1 MSSAADWLLFTAVL
15 IINLG
20 SAVMFWARARRS
32 AWVGPAGLVV
42 IGAALPVAVV
52 AILNALGA
60 RGTAY
65 WAIPLAFVLWA
76 VGAFGLDYYLKIE
89 FREPRRPLI
98 LGPYL
103 VLFYVSV
110 IGLWVLTWPLG
121 VWVWLPSA
129 ASYVLHI
136 AAMIDAQAHGH
147 G

>member
-1 MSSAADWLLFTAVL
+1 MSSAADWLLFASVL
-15 IINLG
+15 IINLS
-20 SAVMFWARARRS
+20 SAVMLWARARHS
-32 AWVGPAGLVV
+32 SWEGPAGLAV

-52 AILNALGA
+52 GLLNALDS

-65 WAIPLAFVLWA
+65 WAIPLAFVVWA
-76 VGAFGLDYYLKIE
+76 LSAYLLDYRLKVQ

-103 VLFYVSV
+103 ALFYVSV
-110 IGLWVLTWPLG
+110 IGLWGLTWPLG

-136 AAMIDAQAHGH
+136 AAMIDAQARGH